1 MGRGI
6 PQGQENKISWL
17 PTSFV
22 MNRTQLKFKKS
33 LIFEGASNYFT
44 SSEIAAKVY
53 HLLFYKGLRLYQWVQ
68 NGVKTPFLDIY
79 YHYSWRD
86 LICLACFFFPTLWA
100 KDLLKEFIYW
110 LFSSIP
116 IVLLSSIICIMKRV
130 TIFKKHLLVTA
141 SVSDCDQEF

>member
-1 MGRGI
+1 MGSKWSKNSFFGYI
-6 PQGQENKISWL
+6 L
-17 PTSFV
+17 PLLMTGF
-22 MNRTQLKFKKS
+22 
-33 LIFEGASNYFT
+33 
-44 SSEIAAKVY
+44 
-53 HLLFYKGLRLYQWVQ
+53 HLF
-68 NGVKTPFLDIY
+68 
-79 YHYSWRD
+79 SM
-86 LICLACFFFPTLWA
+86 FFFPTLRA